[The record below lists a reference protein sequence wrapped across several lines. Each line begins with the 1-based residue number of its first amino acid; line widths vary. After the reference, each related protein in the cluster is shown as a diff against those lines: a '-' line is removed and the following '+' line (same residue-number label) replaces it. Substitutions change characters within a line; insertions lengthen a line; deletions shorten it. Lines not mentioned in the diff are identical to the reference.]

1 MNTQFVK
8 NNLLQ
13 HYWYQ
18 HNKECKTPEEIFNET
33 HMDLVREGGKWLKS
47 TSNSCSV
54 VTALITT
61 VVFLASTT
69 VPGGIND
76 SSGMPILVKHL
87 AFTLFSISS
96 LVALCFSIIALFLFL
111 TILTSQY
118 QQKDFRGYVPRKL
131 LLGLTLLFV
140 STGSML
146 ISFCAGQFFL
156 LKSKLK
162 DMALPVY
169 TMICSCR

>member
-1 MNTQFVK
+1 MLHIYLNSNFIYCCIIKFIICCCINFNGSAASLILIFTFVVWNSDIMVLGIKFYSIKFIINNQTLSYLSNLCVYILMQFVK

-54 VTALITT
+54 VTTLITT

-76 SSGMPILVKHL
+76 SSGMPILVYQKE
-87 AFTLFSISS
+87 FGK
-96 LVALCFSIIALFLFL
+96 
-111 TILTSQY
+111 ILLNY
-118 QQKDFRGYVPRKL
+118 Y
-131 LLGLTLLFV
+131 
-140 STGSML
+140 
-146 ISFCAGQFFL
+146 
-156 LKSKLK
+156 
-162 DMALPVY
+162 
-169 TMICSCR
+169 

>member
-1 MNTQFVK
+1 
-8 NNLLQ
+8 
-13 HYWYQ
+13 
-18 HNKECKTPEEIFNET
+18 
-33 HMDLVREGGKWLKS
+33 
-47 TSNSCSV
+47 
-54 VTALITT
+54 
-61 VVFLASTT
+61 
-69 VPGGIND
+69 
-76 SSGMPILVKHL
+76 MPILVKHP
-87 AFTLFSISS
+87 AFTLFAISS

-111 TILTSQY
+111 TILTFQY

-162 DMALPVY
+162 DMAFPVY
-169 TMICSCR
+169 MMICLPDNPFIHSTVSTLLPIPTFKGYFQEGPSTGL